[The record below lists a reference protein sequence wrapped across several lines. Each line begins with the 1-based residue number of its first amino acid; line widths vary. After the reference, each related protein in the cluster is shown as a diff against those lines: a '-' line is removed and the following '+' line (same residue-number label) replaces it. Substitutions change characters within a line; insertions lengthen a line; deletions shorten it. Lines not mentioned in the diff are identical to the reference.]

1 MRLQRGCGGLRA
13 GGEFYC
19 LFVQE
24 GNVFIYSA
32 LHYFFGVKPV
42 FYA

>member
-1 MRLQRGCGGLRA
+1 MRQQRACRGLRA

-24 GNVFIYSA
+24 GNVFIYSD
-32 LHYFFGVKPV
+32 LQYFFGVKPV